1 MTWATSVPIL
11 VFLGL
16 SVLDLGP
23 MYVRQHHRF
32 MPPPIRAGIITLHTT
47 NTSRVSVR
55 GANFFIPVRG
65 REGRVK
71 IFLSSSLFTMQN
83 SVGICCIVWAYARG
97 PKNCGGAGVPPL
109 GIWVVRGPLHHSH
122 VHLTMPNLVAR
133 SNTYERTENWALAS
147 RLSTFK
153 VTQGHRD

>member
-55 GANFFIPVRG
+55 VANFFIPVRG

-71 IFLSSSLFTMQN
+71 IFLSS
-83 SVGICCIVWAYARG
+83 IVCSPCKIRLVFVVSCGRTQEVQKIVEALG
-97 PKNCGGAGVPPL
+97 PHPL
-109 GIWVVRGPLHHSH
+109 EYGSC
-122 VHLTMPNLVAR
+122 VALY
-133 SNTYERTENWALAS
+133 TIPTC
-147 RLSTFK
+147 T
-153 VTQGHRD
+153 